1 MNTLQRLSN
10 MICDVTAVSL
20 AGCIISEFEELRSTK
35 GFKVSQTS
43 DRQTWSFVRQRIIPL
58 QLSCFYKDW
67 LVPWSPLCFVFLELF
82 PVQNKMAVMSLI
94 TFYRS
99 RNVCIW
105 TLKWMKVLL
114 KKTDVNCQSHTDTC
128 FWCIDH
134 IESRSRRKICSIHLS
149 FNFSHV
155 YQHWNIWD

>member
-20 AGCIISEFEELRSTK
+20 ARYLISEFEELRSTK

-99 RNVCIW
+99 RYEVPSSFVILLPKQECNLVLGYKEQSRLHFHKIW
-105 TLKWMKVLL
+105 KNAIYIKEPWFFRYLSVSH
-114 KKTDVNCQSHTDTC
+114 QSG
-128 FWCIDH
+128 
-134 IESRSRRKICSIHLS
+134 
-149 FNFSHV
+149 NA
-155 YQHWNIWD
+155 